1 MIKFDCNRIFQK
13 NKKMF
18 GILIMNLCVMIT
30 CLRAA
35 SPDSIQVTQYIANKG
50 RSNLT
55 HTFGPKV
62 HAKIEDMIQDFE
74 KVAPDAIDRNMQQ
87 LQKELASNPNLSQRA
102 QKKLASKYAK
112 KTTKEIKA
120 EMKSIDEEEK
130 TGLSLPKRSI
140 LGPETGLSLPKRS
153 ILGPGAELTKTII
166 GVMGLAATIF
176 LSGIVLMAL
185 VGFIYVVIRNFM
197 RRATYGGYAPYPVTP
212 YPVTPYPMY

>member
-1 MIKFDCNRIFQK
+1 
-13 NKKMF
+13 MF

-140 LGPETGLSLPKRS
+140 LGP
-153 ILGPGAELTKTII
+153 GAELTKTII

>member
-140 LGPETGLSLPKRS
+140 LGP
-153 ILGPGAELTKTII
+153 GAELTKTII

-212 YPVTPYPMY
+212 YPMY